1 MQTERQEQII
11 EKSISLIAQKG
22 IQGFTIKNLSKAIGF
37 SEPAIYRHFK
47 SKTSILLAILDNF
60 KFMADMLS
68 DLMSE
73 MELPASEKITFMFE
87 KMVDLFSERPALVS
101 VIFSEEIFKNEEVLK
116 NKIIEILNK
125 NEATIEAI
133 ILKGQ
138 KNKELRTDV
147 NEKSLAL
154 MVMGSL
160 RLMVKR
166 WSLGGCKFDLR
177 KEGKILIASIKL
189 ILEI

>member
-37 SEPAIYRHFK
+37 SEPAAIYRHFK

-73 MELPASEKITFMFE
+73 ME
-87 KMVDLFSERPALVS
+87 
-101 VIFSEEIFKNEEVLK
+101 FK
-116 NKIIEILNK
+116 
-125 NEATIEAI
+125 
-133 ILKGQ
+133 
-138 KNKELRTDV
+138 
-147 NEKSLAL
+147 
-154 MVMGSL
+154 
-160 RLMVKR
+160 
-166 WSLGGCKFDLR
+166 
-177 KEGKILIASIKL
+177 
-189 ILEI
+189 